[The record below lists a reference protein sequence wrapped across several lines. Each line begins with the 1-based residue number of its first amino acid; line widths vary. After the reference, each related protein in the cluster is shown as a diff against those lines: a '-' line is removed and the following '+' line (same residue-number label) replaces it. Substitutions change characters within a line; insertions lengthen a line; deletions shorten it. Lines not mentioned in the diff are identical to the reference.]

1 MLKTRVLWVVSG
13 LASLVALPGCHDNAE
28 VTTANLS
35 IVRLM
40 VDVPDI
46 VKSGAE
52 FGAQVRALNVGLAG
66 VHEGHVTV
74 VLPSPLTI
82 LAVTAPSGSS
92 AKFSNG
98 ISGGTVTWDLG
109 SLDSNSQ
116 EKLDITTRGV
126 LAPTEGTKKLT
137 VVASMIADGIKPGD
151 AAAQDDVTL
160 VE

>member
-1 MLKTRVLWVVSG
+1 MRKPRVFRLAFG
-13 LASLVALPGCHDNAE
+13 LAALVPLLACHDNAE

-40 VDVPDI
+40 VDVPDF
-46 VKSGAE
+46 VKSGAQ

-66 VHEGHVTV
+66 VHESHVTV
-74 VLPSPLTI
+74 KLPAPLTI
-82 LAVTAPSGSS
+82 LSVSAPKGSS
-92 AKFSNG
+92 ATFTNTL
-98 ISGGTVTWDLG
+98 SGGTVTWDIG

-116 EKLDITTRGV
+116 EKLDIQTMGV
-126 LAPTEGTKKLT
+126 LPPTESTRRLT
-137 VVASMIADGIKPGD
+137 VVASMVADGIKPGD

>member
-1 MLKTRVLWVVSG
+1 MNRSRFPWVVFG
-13 LASLVALPGCHDNAE
+13 LVVLVGIPACHDNAE

-82 LAVTAPSGSS
+82 LAVKAPSGSS
-92 AKFSNG
+92 ATYTNG
-98 ISGGTVTWDLG
+98 ISGGTVQWSLG

-126 LAPTEGTKKLT
+126 LGPTEGTKRLT
-137 VVASMIADGIKPGD
+137 VVASMVADGIKPGD